1 MRNETKVM
9 IESLS
14 CAFCSGK
21 GIGQFRV
28 MSRLSDY
35 QVCFGKGVVQAQVP
49 FVACAHC
56 QGSGVV
62 KRLSCTVCHGKQ
74 GSRRNGANHHLPGLP
89 RYR

>member
-1 MRNETKVM
+1 MRNDTKVM
-9 IESLS
+9 IEPLS

-21 GIGQFRV
+21 GTGQFGI

-35 QVCFGKGVVQAQVP
+35 QACFGKGVVQVQVP
-49 FVACAHC
+49 FVTCAHC

-62 KRLSCTVCHGKQ
+62 KRLSRTVCRGKQ
-74 GSRRNGANHHLPGLP
+74 GSRRNWANHHLPELP